1 MEREGSDQGFSRPAS
16 ELAGFRLT
24 FPGQENTDALKKI
37 APRERPLSSTRR
49 TTNKGGGQDR
59 VDVAQQG
66 RRQQTGRRTPRLS
79 ARRAA
84 FDAPKGHL
92 FEPDCPSRCCAHE
105 MRATAIG
112 PPHGTNAYS
121 QFDLTTRPARPSSCF
136 CRKPA
141 TAAAADPHPR
151 RCRLVTGIVETKQVC
166 RKAWLFAASAV
177 RVIPRR
183 VGQMRGRG

>member
-1 MEREGSDQGFSRPAS
+1 MRS
-16 ELAGFRLT
+16 
-24 FPGQENTDALKKI
+24 KKLR
-37 APRERPLSSTRR
+37 RERPLSSTRR

-84 FDAPKGHL
+84 FDAPKCHL

-112 PPHGTNAYS
+112 PPHGTNADS
-121 QFDLTTRPARPSSCF
+121 QCDLTTRPARPSSCF
-136 CRKPA
+136 CRKAPSPQA
-141 TAAAADPHPR
+141 MPIGHRYRRDKADLPQGMAL
-151 RCRLVTGIVETKQVC
+151 CRLSRSGDPWANGSDARARLSTHQ
-166 RKAWLFAASAV
+166 AS
-177 RVIPRR
+177 RR
-183 VGQMRGRG
+183 STI

>member
-1 MEREGSDQGFSRPAS
+1 MRQNVIC
-16 ELAGFRLT
+16 LN
-24 FPGQENTDALKKI
+24 QI
-37 APRERPLSSTRR
+37 APR
-49 TTNKGGGQDR
+49 
-59 VDVAQQG
+59 DVV
-66 RRQQTGRRTPRLS
+66 LN
-79 ARRAA
+79 
-84 FDAPKGHL
+84 
-92 FEPDCPSRCCAHE
+92 E

-136 CRKPA
+136 CRRPA

-183 VGQMRGRG
+183 TVRCEGEAEHMPSFTT